1 MYDWVY
7 IYELEGNG
15 KSQIPYLADK
25 DYIGFWKEA
34 NYSFLFFKK
43 D

>member
-7 IYELEGNG
+7 IYELEGNI
-15 KSQIPYLADK
+15 KPQIHYLADK
-25 DYIGFWKEA
+25 DYIGFWKEG